1 MIKFKGLILTVLLF
15 SCSSFA
21 INVETLVLE
30 KKDYGDIIE
39 FRTGSSGSLEIPLS
53 FLSGTKVSS
62 IGGLVFLLKN
72 KASFSV
78 ETVTARSTGF
88 DNVDMSTWPEYLLG
102 SKTNGEEPK
111 GFIDDLLLSKEVV
124 IDQNI
129 SPFSIKKFTTK
140 EGIGYWG
147 EGKSKSIIILVD
159 KQNNNQVVVL
169 YTNGMSSIEI
179 KKLIINGVIK

>member
-1 MIKFKGLILTVLLF
+1 MTKFKGLILITLF
-15 SCSSFA
+15 FSYSSFA
-21 INVETLVLE
+21 SKVENIALE

-102 SKTNGEEPK
+102 LKTNGKEPK
-111 GFIDDLLLSKEVV
+111 GFIDDLLLSKKTV

-129 SPFSIKKFTTK
+129 SPINIKKFTTK
-140 EGIGYWG
+140 
-147 EGKSKSIIILVD
+147 
-159 KQNNNQVVVL
+159 
-169 YTNGMSSIEI
+169 
-179 KKLIINGVIK
+179 